1 MFCFLPT
8 FLYYLHASS
17 TFICSFLPPFTQS
30 FIYTAYLCVVL
41 PSFFV
46 NHEGL
51 PSFLSVLDPFLLLS
65 IRSLV
70 CAYVGQRICLLVGY
84 AGLSLFPF
92 GHVPFSCFFS
102 LVPFVFTS
110 VHFKCMSNCPFQH
123 SCFPSSLL
131 AFFPSFV
138 PPSHPAFV
146 PCINFL
152 PSLNVFLHKVHS
164 FLAHCLPYF
173 PPSFRPRFIALL
185 NTPSLSSLAFYLDPF
200 LSEPFT

>member
-102 LVPFVFTS
+102 LLPFVFTS
-110 VHFKCMSNCPFQH
+110 VSYTLNVCPTV
-123 SCFPSSLL
+123 PSSI
-131 AFFPSFV
+131 
-138 PPSHPAFV
+138 PAFLLL
-146 PCINFL
+146 FL
-152 PSLNVFLHKVHS
+152 PSFLPSCLRLILPS
-164 FLAHCLPYF
+164 FLA
-173 PPSFRPRFIALL
+173 
-185 NTPSLSSLAFYLDPF
+185 
-200 LSEPFT
+200 